1 MYIEYPAVEVVG
13 LSMTISTVDTLYA
26 YMNTPLDTLC
36 GSSVYSVYIEY
47 PAVEALGEPG
57 K

>member
-1 MYIEYPAVEVVG
+1 MSVS
-13 LSMTISTVDTLYA
+13 LSMTVSTVDTLSTLYA

-36 GSSVYSVYIEY
+36 ESSVYSVYIEY
-47 PAVEALGEPG
+47 PAVEVVGEPG